1 MAVHIVHFEPDSIYV
16 PGFRYPPDFVQCP
29 VVQLDGRSG
38 IDDIQSPVLPC
49 HLLQHRFV
57 DGKRVRTGIGMVVA
71 ERTLPPAASRTL
83 QKKEFPRE
91 TPFGNDR
98 ISVHFILLI
107 QPMTA

>member
-29 VVQLDGRSG
+29 VVQLGGRSG

-57 DGKRVRTGIGMVVA
+57 DGKRVRTGIGMVDGSR
-71 ERTLPPAASRTL
+71 RTNIAASGIPYL
-83 QKKEFPRE
+83 AEEGIRE
-91 TPFGNDR
+91 GN
-98 ISVHFILLI
+98 LLRE
-107 QPMTA
+107 